1 MTDEKIIVLVSD
13 KDDSKHGEISVLDDP
28 QHAER
33 LVETLLEAGFEQ
45 ERIRVFTGNSSE
57 FQVSHRPV
65 VALTADGE
73 EKERQPAAA
82 IVNRR
87 DDSREDEAREARAE
101 EAPAREPAAEQPP
114 VGQPQVEQTVAA
126 EVAENKP
133 QAQAAAE
140 EGEGEEVAETA
151 EAAPTKFSSLFR
163 SA

>member
-13 KDDSKHGEISVLDDP
+13 RDDSKHGEISVLDDP
-28 QHAER
+28 RKAEQ

-45 ERIRVFTGNSSE
+45 QRIRVFAGKSGE

-73 EKERQPAAA
+73 EGELQPAAG
-82 IVNRR
+82 IVNRG
-87 DDSREDEAREARAE
+87 DESRKDKAREAPVE
-101 EAPAREPAAEQPP
+101 EPPAREAAAEKPP
-114 VGQPQVEQTVAA
+114 VEQTAA
-126 EVAENKP
+126 AGVTESE
-133 QAQAAAE
+133 AQEQPAAE
-140 EGEGEEVAETA
+140 EGEGEETPETA